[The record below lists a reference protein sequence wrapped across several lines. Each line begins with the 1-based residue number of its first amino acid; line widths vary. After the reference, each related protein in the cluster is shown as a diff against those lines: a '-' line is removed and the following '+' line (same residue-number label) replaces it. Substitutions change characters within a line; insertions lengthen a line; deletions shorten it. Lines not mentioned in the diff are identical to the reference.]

1 MENKKIVINIYNDE
15 NENLKNYV
23 IIELENEK
31 ENILQVGQFY
41 KKDKQHFITD
51 LKNNFNDFELID

>member
-1 MENKKIVINIYNDE
+1 MKKIIVNIFNNE

-31 ENILQVGQFY
+31 EKILQTGKIY
-41 KKDKQHFITD
+41 KKDKEYFIKD

>member
-1 MENKKIVINIYNDE
+1 MNKKIIVNIYNDE

-23 IIELENEK
+23 IIELENST

-41 KKDKQHFITD
+41 KKDKQYLITD